1 MYLLKSFTLEDSN
14 CRTICSFDLFIK
26 EGEPILVESA
36 LEPSGARAVRTSDGF
51 EEISERLW
59 TLSTMCSGDTKV
71 RRVIRDLHKCLI
83 DYRYGS
89 M

>member
-1 MYLLKSFTLEDSN
+1 MYLLKSFTLEDIN
-14 CRTICSFDLFIK
+14 CCTICSFDLFIK
-26 EGEPILVESA
+26 EGAPILVESA
-36 LEPSGARAVRTSDGF
+36 LELNGSRGIHAYDGF

-89 M
+89 K